1 MASRL
6 KYVPGDFPKSSIASS
21 LFKRTALHALVI
33 GLIAFQFLALT
44 PMAAHAEDREDK
56 EHYDPEMTMAEEFT
70 SPADLSQGRQS
81 IMAFCSR
88 CHGLEGTG
96 GKGPDLTTGQFRHGT
111 SAQEVYDN
119 IVNGIPGTGMPA
131 FPVQGRHVW
140 QIVNYLLSQAEK
152 NKSAAVGS
160 EGDQERGAKLFA
172 DHKCNECHWTG
183 KSGGRRGVDLSRSFS
198 PVDYLRKS
206 ILHPNEDI
214 DIELRTVT
222 AMLQDG
228 RIVSGVRRFEN
239 GYYVL
244 LIDDQERLRK
254 IAKADIDEMEVAV
267 ISHMPDFK
275 QVLSDKDVD
284 DLVAYI
290 ISLRK
295 QVPQ

>member
-1 MASRL
+1 MFSRL
-6 KYVPGDFPKSSIASS
+6 FPKSSIASCN
-21 LFKRTALHALVI
+21 FHRPALVVW
-33 GLIAFQFLALT
+33 LLAFQLSALT
-44 PMAAHAEDREDK
+44 PIAVHSEDREN
-56 EHYDPEMTMAEEFT
+56 EELYDPEKTTAEEFT
-70 SPADLSQGRQS
+70 SPADLLQGRQS

-88 CHGLEGTG
+88 CHGLDGTG

-111 SAQEVYDN
+111 SAQEIYDN

-131 FPVQGRHVW
+131 FPVQGRPIW
-140 QIVNYLLSQAEK
+140 QIVNYLESQAEAK
-152 NKSAAVGS
+152 KGGVVGG

-172 DHKCNECHWTG
+172 EHKCSECHWTG

-206 ILHPNEDI
+206 ILHPNEDV
-214 DIELRTVT
+214 DMELRTVT

-275 QVLSDKDVD
+275 QALNDKDVD
-284 DLVAYI
+284 DLIAYI

-295 QVPQ
+295 DVTQ